1 VAKVRDSIF
10 GHGFLAWIETVDG
23 LVSVDT
29 GWDVAAGEPYEGS
42 DLEALVKMSA
52 RSGKE
57 LTAVLLTHDHPDHC
71 MNLPLL
77 LERWPDARVYAHPN
91 SNADGVTHHLHGGE
105 NLQIGGEAIEVLY
118 TPGHSQSR
126 DELCYYLPGEHFLFS
141 GDVAQPQGPS
151 YAFANGPSPVPFF
164 HFGDEYARSLERLI
178 ALDPQAMRTG
188 HGDFLGPEQAR
199 QWLRVTLATVTRI
212 QELALD
218 LAERYPE
225 RESGWL
231 AEAVY
236 DQVADERN
244 YGLRAANRRKR
255 EGSYEGL
262 SDYERFDK
270 PGILWAVEQARAI
283 I

>member
-1 VAKVRDSIF
+1 VARVLGNVE
-10 GHGFLAWIETVDG
+10 GHKFLAWIETAGG
-23 LVSVDT
+23 LVAVDT

-42 DLEALVKMSA
+42 DVEALVMAAESN
-52 RSGKE
+52 GKP
-57 LTAVLLTHDHPDHC
+57 LTDVLLTHDHPDHC

-77 LERWPDARVYAHPN
+77 LERWPDARVHAHPN
-91 SNADGVTHHLHGGE
+91 GGVAGVTDHLQGGE
-105 NLQIGGEAIEVLY
+105 TLEIDGALIQVLY
-118 TPGHSQSR
+118 TPGHSQAR
-126 DELCYYLPGEHFLFS
+126 DELCYYLPRERFLFS

-151 YAFANGPSPVPFF
+151 YAYSNGPSPVPFF

-199 QWLRVTLATVTRI
+199 QWLRVTLATITRI
-212 QELALD
+212 QELALE
-218 LAERYPE
+218 LAERYPQ
-225 RESGWL
+225 RDSAWV

-255 EGSYEGL
+255 EASYEGL
-262 SDYERFDK
+262 SDYERFDR

-283 I
+283 L